1 MPARRPSTATD
12 ASAAD
17 LSSALDA
24 IAPFSLA
31 AEWDNVGLLAGRP
44 DWPVRRALL
53 TIDLSDAVARECLV
67 RRAGAVVAY
76 HPPIFRGIRS
86 VGPRAE
92 APTTLLADLLAAR
105 VSILA
110 VHTALDA
117 AVGGTNDV
125 LLDALEIEE
134 RRPLEPLIDRQAG
147 CKLVVFVPPDQVG
160 KLRSALS
167 AAGAGVIGHYR
178 ECSFELLG
186 RGSFLGDET
195 TRPSVGRR
203 GVLEYVEEVRLEMV
217 VPAARL
223 AAVVRALYATHP
235 YEEPAFDLYPVHTLA
250 GRGAV
255 GQGRVGMLQR
265 PLEGRAIV
273 RKLAPHVDLSAATVV
288 GDLRRRFASVT
299 AAAGSFGIGALRD
312 PESLVITGE
321 LRHHDAL
328 QLLVRGVTAVCL
340 GHYASERPALERLRR
355 RLAEMLPRVQWLI
368 SQADAA
374 PLRPLS
380 AESGGGR

>member
-1 MPARRPSTATD
+1 MPPRQQSGAQTCV
-12 ASAAD
+12 AD
-17 LSSALDA
+17 LTSALDA
-24 IAPFSLA
+24 VAPFAWA

-44 DWPVRRALL
+44 DWPVRRVLL
-53 TIDLSDAVARECLV
+53 TIDLTDAVAQECLDSG
-67 RRAGAVVAY
+67 ASAVVAY

-86 VGPRAE
+86 VGPRSE

-105 VSILA
+105 VAMLA

-117 AVGGTNDV
+117 AAGGTNDV
-125 LLDALEIEE
+125 LLDALEIAE
-134 RRPLEPLIDRQAG
+134 RRPLEPLIVQQAG
-147 CKLVVFVPPDQVG
+147 YKLVVFVPPDQVE

-178 ECSFELLG
+178 ECSFELRG

-203 GVLEYVEEVRLEMV
+203 GVLEHVEEVRLEMV
-217 VPAARL
+217 VPAAHL
-223 AAVVRALYATHP
+223 AGVVRALYATHS
-235 YEEPAFDLYPVHTLA
+235 YEEPAFDLYPVHNVA
-250 GRGAV
+250 GRGVV
-255 GQGRVGMLQR
+255 GAGRVGVLRR
-265 PLEGRAIV
+265 PLEGGTIV

-299 AAAGSFGIGALRD
+299 AAAGSFGIGPLRD
-312 PESLVITGE
+312 PESLVVTGE

-328 QLLVRGVTAVCL
+328 QLLARGVTAVCL
-340 GHYASERPALERLRR
+340 GHYASERPALERLHR
-355 RLAEMLPRVQWLI
+355 RLVEKLPRVQWLI
-368 SQADAA
+368 AQADAA

-380 AESGGGR
+380 AKLGGGR